1 MLLNCITF
9 VYMNILGATKAKN
22 NPVRNIIKE
31 KIYIYMLNFLNLLH
45 NLAAIGSIGQGAF
58 LLTHNI

>member
-1 MLLNCITF
+1 
-9 VYMNILGATKAKN
+9 MNILGATKAKN

-31 KIYIYMLNFLNLLH
+31 KQYVYILNFLNLLH